1 MLVADKGV
9 EGCLCL
15 LEEYAVMLYPCVL
28 KAVLYMR
35 YAYAFPLQLY
45 AHECVLVAVLAEVV
59 AERDGC
65 EHLTACHEVEC
76 REVSVWVSLPVCE
89 ASLRLCRLLVSVSE
103 RCVWPWLVFR
113 VCQSAYYYSC
123 LFCGM
128 AGSGEITVYEV
139 AVCDTRVTVCDDTPL
154 SSRLADE
161 PVAYPC
167 PADVLSEE
175 DIPAAW
181 HIVYT
186 LVRGDG
192 CMVGASIVH
201 DDNLMACPR
210 SLTLSLEVSDEAEAW
225 GVVCR
230 YEY

>member
-1 MLVADKGV
+1 
-9 EGCLCL
+9 
-15 LEEYAVMLYPCVL
+15 MLYPCVL

-76 REVSVWVSLPVCE
+76 REVSVWVSLPVGK

-139 AVCDTRVTVCDDTPL
+139 AVCDTCVTVCDDTPL